1 MRRLYVTLASLVAIA
16 TGAQAQ
22 QPVKLSLNDCI
33 AYAMSNSVTM
43 KNARLDVQIQQ
54 AQVKQTTA
62 LAMPTLAGKA
72 DLVHFSP
79 NHQQFSFFDAS
90 AFDSRVPKGTI
101 GPVPFT
107 IPYTSSASVTLSQV
121 LFDGSLLVA
130 LQARNSI
137 MDLARSTE
145 QMTAENIRYGVH
157 KAYNS
162 LVISYKQFEIIKSS
176 LALARTME
184 QDLIKTREAGF
195 AEKIDVERTSVQIN
209 NLATDSLKVANM
221 LTVAEQM
228 LKYQLGMD
236 INAKIVLTDTSIEK
250 NTAQLALL
258 VTEKG
263 SYDRVPEYTVLM
275 NALKLNEYDLKRY
288 KLAALPTLAGF
299 TSRGVNYGASNFN
312 NITQLDKYIE
322 YYNGGLS
329 LTVPLFNGFA
339 RQYQVREAK
348 LKIEK
353 TKNNIEYT
361 KLSIDFQAAN
371 ARTTL
376 KNALLQIQSQKRNLD
391 LSNSVLD
398 LAQRKYK
405 AGVGSN
411 LEVTTAQ
418 TDLLR
423 SQNNYFAALLEA
435 INAEADLKKA
445 LGLLK

>member
-1 MRRLYVTLASLVAIA
+1 
-16 TGAQAQ
+16 
-22 QPVKLSLNDCI
+22 
-33 AYAMSNSVTM
+33 
-43 KNARLDVQIQQ
+43 
-54 AQVKQTTA
+54 
-62 LAMPTLAGKA
+62 
-72 DLVHFSP
+72 
-79 NHQQFSFFDAS
+79 
-90 AFDSRVPKGTI
+90 
-101 GPVPFT
+101 
-107 IPYTSSASVTLSQV
+107 
-121 LFDGSLLVA
+121 
-130 LQARNSI
+130 
-137 MDLARSTE
+137 
-145 QMTAENIRYGVH
+145 
-157 KAYNS
+157 
-162 LVISYKQFEIIKSS
+162 
-176 LALARTME
+176 
-184 QDLIKTREAGF
+184 
-195 AEKIDVERTSVQIN
+195 
-209 NLATDSLKVANM
+209 
-221 LTVAEQM
+221 M

-236 INAKIVLTDTSIEK
+236 INAQIILTDTSIEK
-250 NTAQLALL
+250 NTAQLVQL

-263 SYDRVPEYTVLM
+263 SYERVPEYTVLM

-299 TSRGVNYGASNFN
+299 TSRGVNFGASTFSG
-312 NITQLDKYIE
+312 ITQLDKYIE

-353 TKNNIEYT
+353 TRNNIEYT
-361 KLSIDFQAAN
+361 KQSIDFQAAT